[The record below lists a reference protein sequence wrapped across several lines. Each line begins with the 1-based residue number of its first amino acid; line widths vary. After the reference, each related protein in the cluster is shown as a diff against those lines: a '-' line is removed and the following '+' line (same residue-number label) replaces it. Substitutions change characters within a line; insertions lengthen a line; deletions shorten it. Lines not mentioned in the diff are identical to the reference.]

1 MLSATSPLTYAKDW
15 PKWHP
20 RNTLAYYMGISTQDD
35 HILAL
40 CLSLV
45 TPDLRRIHHQLV
57 SHLCWIDL
65 NAGFDWRPSSRHLSH

>member
-1 MLSATSPLTYAKDW
+1 MA
-15 PKWHP
+15 
-20 RNTLAYYMGISTQDD
+20 ISTQDD

-65 NAGFDWRPSSRHLSH
+65 NAGFDWRPSSNTLIGGVFLRFVGSGPLLPCL